1 MKKKYL
7 ITGIL
12 FLFFTNVVFTQ
23 EFEET
28 LLYVYVADE
37 EAIPHFVYEGGRT
50 LAVVDDVNLENVL
63 NNYEVYSF
71 ERYLS
76 CIDSITL
83 PEKYGLDRV
92 YTVSLGGNAENLKS
106 ELEQS
111 YSHYYDLVER
121 VPVLYPAYTPDDYHL
136 LDGTMG
142 PNWALDVIN
151 AKQAWD
157 ITQGDS
163 TVIIGIPDYGF
174 NLDHEDLVNKIK
186 MTFGGS
192 EIYGGHGTSVAGAA
206 AADTDNGTG
215 MSSIGFKSSLA
226 VGFMAYEIVC
236 QMAVSEIKIIN
247 TSWIQ
252 GGNDTHKK
260 LLDLIHDMGTLVVS
274 AAGNGTDQF
283 PDDPT
288 GYRFPASHE
297 STLAV
302 TSIGP
307 DLNHLHI
314 KPNGDTMYHTHHD
327 MIDIC
332 APGYGIIVPLDGSSN
347 ANYIIGWGSSYA
359 SPVVAG
365 LAGLLHAVDPDL
377 SPAELKAVIK
387 TTAQPVT
394 DAHLFPEDHL
404 GAGVIDAYAAV
415 DFVAN
420 CTPTVISTNT
430 IWDKDQTFF
439 CDVIVEEGAVL
450 EVYSTLKFSQK
461 AKIIVKRGGHLI
473 LDGAELSYVEKDRGL
488 WPGIE
493 VWGTYNES
501 QWPSMNQHQGKVTLR
516 NGAKIEN
523 ARIGILAGRSVQPFH
538 EKGNDLPIPING
550 QFNGGVVR
558 IEQASFVNNAIS
570 VYWPPYENFNP
581 VDQSIVDNI
590 GLVRNTDFIYDAP
603 PNAGIDT
610 QVFLFLNGVRGIKTE
625 GNHFYGK
632 DQTGIL
638 SLNAGFTVKA
648 SCLDEFLP
656 CQNYR
661 LSTFNNLRYGVRALG
676 SASVKTFGIDTAVF
690 NNTLTGVYTS
700 QVDHFSITRS
710 LFNVFPS
717 GQAPDHLG
725 GIYVDGNAFGFQIE
739 ENQFTGNYIPGPFG
753 GPLHIGITFNHTG
766 PFANEL
772 YNNTFDQLNIATLS
786 MNQNRDQMG
795 TVGLCIKCNTYTN
808 NEYDIVVNYDD
819 QQYAWGGI
827 ATHQG
832 SAAPAPDAPAGNRF
846 SWANNPSN
854 PYSDI
859 YNQGLN
865 IYYYYHENAPQH
877 LQLEPIYYNEDKVT
891 TIEGDPDAI
900 WDPELSCPS
909 NLSPP
914 GGGHNEEE
922 LKGMMA
928 EAEQEADATQSLIGI
943 LKDAGD
949 TEALHWDVS
958 MSAPWQGMEVYS
970 ELMSVAPYVS
980 DTVLAAAIEKENV
993 LVDAMI
999 RDVLVANPHSAK
1011 SEALMEQLGQRFQ
1024 PLPEYMLEEILQG
1037 QSLVSVYENL
1047 QANLSEQIQKQAMY
1061 KKQLVQLYLSDT
1073 LQPAT
1078 SADSL
1083 VQLWLGAAHP
1093 AQWYQAAYLRQK
1105 QGNSVAAGAIMDD
1118 IPVVFGFTA
1127 DQLAAHNDRVAFLEQ
1142 ENFLMGQH
1150 QSLLVPDSLAV
1161 AWLAEVMDSGN
1172 LPTALY
1178 ARNILLAHGI
1188 VDHQP
1193 AYLLPDGA
1201 KSGQPEPIRGQSPQP
1216 EDALKLQP
1224 NPARE
1229 YVIVDFDISRHRA
1242 TEGSAVLKLIDMN
1255 GKLIESL
1262 TLTKQKDQL
1271 VFPLKGFKP
1280 GSYVFTLYY
1289 NNQLLESKRLIIQ

>member
-12 FLFFTNVVFTQ
+12 FLFFTNIVFTQ
-23 EFEET
+23 DFEES
-28 LLYVYVADE
+28 LLYVYVTDA
-37 EAIPHFVYEGGRT
+37 EAIPQFVYEGGRT

-63 NNYEVYSF
+63 NNYEVYGF
-71 ERYLS
+71 DRYLS
-76 CIDSITL
+76 CVDSIDL
-83 PEKYGLDRV
+83 PDKYGLDRV
-92 YTVSLGGNAENLKS
+92 YKVSLGGNAENLKS

-111 YSHYYDLVER
+111 YSHYYDLLER
-121 VPVLYPAYTPDDYHL
+121 VPVLYPAFTPDDYHL
-136 LDGTMG
+136 LDGTLG

-163 TVIIGIPDYGF
+163 TVIIGIPDIGF

-186 MTFGGS
+186 MTYGGS
-192 EIYGGHGTSVAGAA
+192 EIYGGHGTAVAGAA

-215 MSSIGFKSSLA
+215 MSSIGFNNSLA
-226 VGFMAYEIVC
+226 VGFMDYERVC
-236 QMAVSEIKIIN
+236 QMAVDGIKIIN

-252 GGNDTHKK
+252 GGTVTHRN
-260 LLDLIHDMGTLVVS
+260 LLDLVRDMGTLVVS
-274 AAGNGTDQF
+274 AAGNGTEQF
-283 PDDPT
+283 PNNPT

-302 TSIGP
+302 TSIGH

-332 APGYGIIVPLDGSSN
+332 APGYGIVVPWDGSSN

-365 LAGLLHAVDPDL
+365 LAGLLHALDPDL
-377 SPAELKAVIK
+377 SPAELKAVIQA
-387 TTAQPVT
+387 TAQPVS
-394 DAHLFPEDHL
+394 DAHLFPEGHL
-404 GAGVIDAYAAV
+404 GAGVIDAFAAV
-415 DFVAN
+415 DFIAN
-420 CTPTVISTNT
+420 CGPTIVSGNESWNT
-430 IWDKDQTFF
+430 DQTFF

-450 EVYSTLKFSQK
+450 EVTAKLKFGK
-461 AKIIVKRGGHLI
+461 DAKLIVKRGGHLI
-473 LDGAELSYVEKDRGL
+473 LDGAELTYIEKDAGL

-493 VWGTYNES
+493 VWGTYNQS
-501 QWPSMNQHQGKVTLR
+501 QYPTGNPHQGKITVR

-523 ARIGILAGRSVQPFH
+523 AQVGILAGRALKPFD
-538 EKGNDLPIPING
+538 EKGGNEAVPING
-550 QFNGGVVR
+550 QYNGGIINVT
-558 IEQASFVNNAIS
+558 QTSFVNNLIS

-581 VDQSIVDNI
+581 IDQSVIHNV
-590 GLVRNTDFIYDAP
+590 GRVRHSDFVFDAH
-603 PNAGIDT
+603 PNAGIEPE
-610 QVFLFLNGVRGIKTE
+610 LFIKLSGVRGIQLR
-625 GNHFYGK
+625 GNHFIGK
-632 DQTGIL
+632 GQTGIL
-638 SLNAGFTVKA
+638 SLNAGFSVK
-648 SCLDEFLP
+648 SLCLDDFLP

-661 LSTFNNLRYGVRALG
+661 HSKFDNLRYGIRALG
-676 SASVKTFGIDTAVF
+676 AANDRTFTVESAIFDSTYTGIYTSQINHFTIAYAVF
-690 NNTLTGVYTS
+690 NVIATS
-700 QVDHFSITRS
+700 QI
-710 LFNVFPS
+710 
-717 GQAPDHLG
+717 PDHMG
-725 GIYVDGNAFGFQIE
+725 GIYIDGEAFGFQIE
-739 ENQFTGNYIPGPFG
+739 ENQFNGNYTSSPFG
-753 GPLHIGITFNHTG
+753 GTSQIGITFNHTG

-808 NEYDIVVNYDD
+808 NEYDIVVNYDE

-832 SAAPAPDAPAGNRF
+832 SSAAAPDAPAGNRF
-846 SWANNPSN
+846 SHAGDASKPT
-854 PYSDI
+854 DI
-859 YNQGLN
+859 NNQGGP
-865 IYYYYHENAPQH
+865 IYYYYHAGPNADPK
-877 LQLEPIYYNEDKVT
+877 LQPFYYTGVT
-891 TIEGDPDAI
+891 TVPGDPLAI

-922 LKGMMA
+922 LRGMMA
-928 EAEQEADATQSLIGI
+928 EAEQEAVATQSLIGI

-949 TEALHWDVS
+949 TETLHWDVS

-1011 SEALMEQLGQRFQ
+1011 SEVLMEQLGQRFQ
-1024 PLPEYMLEEILQG
+1024 PLPAYMLEEILQG

-1047 QANLSEQIQKQAMY
+1047 QANFSEQIQKQAMY

-1083 VQLWLGAAHP
+1083 VQLWLGTAHP

-1105 QGNSVAAGAIMDD
+1105 QGNNVAAGAIMDD
-1118 IPVVFGFTA
+1118 IPVVFDFTA
-1127 DQLAAHNDRVAFLEQ
+1127 EQLAAHNDRVAFLEQ

-1150 QSLLVPDSLAV
+1150 QNLLVPDSLAV

-1188 VDHQP
+1188 VEHQP
-1193 AYLLPDGA
+1193 AYLLPDGT